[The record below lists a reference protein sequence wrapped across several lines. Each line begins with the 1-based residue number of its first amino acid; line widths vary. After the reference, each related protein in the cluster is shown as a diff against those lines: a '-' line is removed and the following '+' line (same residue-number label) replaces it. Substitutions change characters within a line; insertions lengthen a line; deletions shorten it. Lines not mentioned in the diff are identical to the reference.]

1 MMSRRRL
8 PTAKGLMTKLEAVLF
23 FRFCIPRNDKNR
35 RLRGISPMANPLN
48 GYVLSIHAQEVLQR
62 SERQTIEPE
71 WIQRALDNPDY
82 SDWDDRTNA
91 VRVWKRIPEYGDRAL
106 RVVYN
111 PDKQPPV
118 IVTVFFD
125 RSFKG

>member
-1 MMSRRRL
+1 
-8 PTAKGLMTKLEAVLF
+8 
-23 FRFCIPRNDKNR
+23 
-35 RLRGISPMANPLN
+35 MANPLN

>member
-1 MMSRRRL
+1 
-8 PTAKGLMTKLEAVLF
+8 
-23 FRFCIPRNDKNR
+23 
-35 RLRGISPMANPLN
+35 MANPLD

-62 SERQTIEPE
+62 GDRRIIEPE
-71 WIQRALDNPDY
+71 WIQRVLEDPDY
-82 SDWDDRTNA
+82 SERDENRGTVKA
-91 VRVWKRIPEYGDRAL
+91 WKRIPEYGDRAL

>member
-1 MMSRRRL
+1 M
-8 PTAKGLMTKLEAVLF
+8 
-23 FRFCIPRNDKNR
+23 ID
-35 RLRGISPMANPLN
+35 PLD
-48 GYVLSIHAQEVLQR
+48 GYVLSIHTQEVLQR
-62 SERQTIEPE
+62 KDRQKIKPE
-71 WIQRALDNPDY
+71 WIQRTIDNPDY
-82 SDWDDRTNA
+82 SDRDNRTNA
-91 VRVWKRIPEYGDRAL
+91 VRAWKRIPEYGDRAL